1 MRMVVS
7 AVALVMVEDLV
18 VALAQDLALVSV
30 ASVVQDSGSEDNQYR
45 ELFPSGEE
53 FLLLEQRPHQS
64 AAP

>member
-1 MRMVVS
+1 MGMVVS
-7 AVALVMVEDLV
+7 AVALVMVE
-18 VALAQDLALVSV
+18 ALAVALALVSVALV

-53 FLLLEQRPHQS
+53 FLLLEQHPHQS